1 MQNTKL
7 RQKHPFI
14 PQTPCSK
21 VILDVDT
28 GCDDAQA
35 IVALIHLAKKYNK

>member
-1 MQNTKL
+1 MQNSKL
-7 RQKHPFI
+7 RPKHPFI
-14 PQTPCSK
+14 PQPCSK